1 MSEVYAR
8 VELREELLK
17 SSSSTPQRSS
27 PEGSG
32 EGREG
37 RPYEGESAFEEDLE
51 EEAEEVEEARALKS
65 VMCPRCGRE
74 GILKASRSNASSL
87 VYVEHVEDASGKIV
101 RARCYLGRLAR
112 RSRTLELEP

>member
-1 MSEVYAR
+1 MSEAYAR

-17 SSSSTPQRSS
+17 SSSSTPQRPS
-27 PEGSG
+27 PEPPGV
-32 EGREG
+32 GREG
-37 RPYEGESAFEEDLE
+37 QEGEHALEEDLE

-65 VMCPRCGRE
+65 VVCPRCGRE